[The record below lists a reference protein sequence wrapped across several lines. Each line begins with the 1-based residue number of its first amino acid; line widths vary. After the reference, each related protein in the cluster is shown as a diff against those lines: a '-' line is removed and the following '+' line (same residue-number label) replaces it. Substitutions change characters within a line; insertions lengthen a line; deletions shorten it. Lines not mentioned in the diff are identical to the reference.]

1 MACLGAGGAAGM
13 QRSIRGGPGEEVR
26 SLGQA
31 QTENPPKPKAEAAEV
46 PHMLPLL
53 GYHFFL
59 SSSQG

>member
-13 QRSIRGGPGEEVR
+13 QRSIRGAGEEVR

-46 PHMLPLL
+46 LHMLPFS
-53 GYHFFL
+53 GYDFFL